1 MFSELGQVL
10 AGMTGPGIGLNGLI
24 GGMTGCGKIGCGI
37 TGCTGKI
44 GSGMTGCGK
53 IGCGITGWVGNM
65 GCGMTGCGVSP
76 AGGVGT
82 PGKMLTLHAEMGSS
96 ASGIYNKRASLMIV

>member
-1 MFSELGQVL
+1 
-10 AGMTGPGIGLNGLI
+10 
-24 GGMTGCGKIGCGI
+24 
-37 TGCTGKI
+37 
-44 GSGMTGCGK
+44 
-53 IGCGITGWVGNM
+53 M